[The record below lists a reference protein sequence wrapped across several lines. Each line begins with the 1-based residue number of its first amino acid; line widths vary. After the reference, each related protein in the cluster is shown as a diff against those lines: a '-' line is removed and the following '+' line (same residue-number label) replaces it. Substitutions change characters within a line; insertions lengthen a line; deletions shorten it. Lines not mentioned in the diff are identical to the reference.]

1 MVTVAAELKTNV
13 MGEQKE
19 VPCAASVEIQEG
31 ASGEASQRRFPL
43 ISVFSGVWKL
53 AEKEGVSGVED
64 LTSRR
69 DT

>member
-1 MVTVAAELKTNV
+1 MVTAAAELKTNV
-13 MGEQKE
+13 MGEQKV